1 MTQQVDTEEEVFS
14 HRESLMY
21 PAYNYKAPKCF
32 TGMLDAV
39 LAVTAPF
46 ERRGTDGRT
55 NQEILNDVKTGKVQ
69 SRPHPT
75 PDMGAPGA
83 PEE

>member
-1 MTQQVDTEEEVFS
+1 
-14 HRESLMY
+14 MY

-46 ERRGTDGRT
+46 ERRGTDGKT
-55 NQEILNDVKTGKVQ
+55 NQDILNEASKKIPN
-69 SRPHPT
+69 RPHPT
-75 PDMGAPGA
+75 PDMGAQGA
-83 PEE
+83 PKE

>member
-1 MTQQVDTEEEVFS
+1 
-14 HRESLMY
+14 MY

-46 ERRGTDGRT
+46 ERRGTDGKT
-55 NQEILNDVKTGKVQ
+55 NQEILKEASKPIGKQSKTEAKA
-69 SRPHPT
+69 
-75 PDMGAPGA
+75 DAKA
-83 PEE
+83 E